1 MEYGVKQ
8 LNKKN
13 ITNMLGIKLIIAILF
28 VIIALLSI
36 FFVIIRAIK
45 NNKNWKIIE
54 PELIKKVQESTRQ
67 EIIHTM
73 TLNASELTSPTARV
87 SYYG

>member
-1 MEYGVKQ
+1 
-8 LNKKN
+8 
-13 ITNMLGIKLIIAILF
+13 MLGIKLIIAILF

-54 PELIKKVQESTRQ
+54 PELIKKVQKSTGQ
-67 EIIHTM
+67 EV
-73 TLNASELTSPTARV
+73 RR
-87 SYYG
+87 

>member
-1 MEYGVKQ
+1 
-8 LNKKN
+8 
-13 ITNMLGIKLIIAILF
+13 MLGIKLIIAILF

-54 PELIKKVQESTRQ
+54 PELIKKVQKSTGQ

-73 TLNASELTSPTARV
+73 T
-87 SYYG
+87 